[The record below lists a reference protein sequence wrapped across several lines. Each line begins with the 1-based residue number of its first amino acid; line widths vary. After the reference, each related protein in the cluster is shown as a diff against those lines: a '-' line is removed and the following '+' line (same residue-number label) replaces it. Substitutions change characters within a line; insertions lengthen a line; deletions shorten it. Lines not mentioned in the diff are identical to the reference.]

1 MRRGVGERGE
11 ASARP
16 IERCTPRGGFRLV
29 ALRFGQPQSLG
40 EQEGGEGALRVRG
53 DGGHVVVDLLLVREG
68 FHGRIELRAGLATGR
83 ARHEFRF
90 DFGRRVDALD
100 GLYEPVVCCCGR
112 MRVLRRGGGA
122 RGRGNVV
129 QGAAY
134 DRGAAGCALRGSLV
148 LRDGGDERRHRLH
161 AAAAQ
166 SVQAV
171 PGSLHVPLLRLQV
184 GYDEPAERGDKA
196 HEDDGNE
203 GEVHPGGPF
212 TRVIR
217 PL

>member
-1 MRRGVGERGE
+1 
-11 ASARP
+11 
-16 IERCTPRGGFRLV
+16 
-29 ALRFGQPQSLG
+29 
-40 EQEGGEGALRVRG
+40 
-53 DGGHVVVDLLLVREG
+53 
-68 FHGRIELRAGLATGR
+68 
-83 ARHEFRF
+83 
-90 DFGRRVDALD
+90 
-100 GLYEPVVCCCGR
+100 